1 MDEKK
6 KKIWKEF
13 AKMELKSLGITILC
27 LVGFFLGL
35 ALIFAE
41 ESTTIHR
48 IIGIIGVC
56 IASVGYATSVFVS
69 DWYSAKLVV
78 EKKGLDK

>member
-13 AKMELKSLGITILC
+13 AKLELKELGITILF
-27 LVGFFLGL
+27 LGGLFFGL

-41 ESTTIHR
+41 QSTRTYR

-56 IASVGYATSVFVS
+56 FAVIGFVTFHFVS